1 MFIVKIQNDKQ
12 ISMKITAIIPS
23 FRVPFLIL
31 APICVFLGASIT
43 YSEQGVIDYFL
54 LAFAILGALFAH
66 MAVNTI
72 NEYQDYQSGLDL
84 KTVRTPFSGGSGLL
98 CKQPALLPLVKTAAI
113 VTTLL
118 TFFIGVYFI
127 IFHGFAVIAIIPI
140 GLLGLVII
148 VSYTKWINKRP
159 LICLIAPGLCFGLLM
174 VAGTQL
180 ILSGHQSLS
189 AWVIGLI
196 PFLIINNLL
205 LLNQYPDIDADK
217 SIGRNHF
224 PIAFGIKA
232 SNGVFALFS
241 TCSTLLIAVFIYL
254 NILPSLTAL
263 AFIPQMLAFVALYGA
278 IKFGKNIGQ
287 QPKYLAC
294 NVACSLLTP
303 MTIALTIFIG

>member
-1 MFIVKIQNDKQ
+1 
-12 ISMKITAIIPS
+12 MKLTAIIPS

-31 APICVFLGASIT
+31 APICVFLGASIS
-43 YSEQGVIDYFL
+43 YSEQGTVDYFL
-54 LAFAILGALFAH
+54 LAIAILGGLFAH
-66 MAVNTI
+66 IAVNTI

-98 CKQPALLPLVKTAAI
+98 CQQPTLLPVVKTAAI
-113 VTTLL
+113 VTTLF
-118 TFFIGVYFI
+118 TFLIGVYFI
-127 IFHGFAVIAIIPI
+127 TLHGLAVIAIVPI

-159 LICLIAPGLCFGLLM
+159 FICLIAPGLCFGLLM

-180 ILSGHQSLS
+180 ILSGQQSVS
-189 AWVIGLI
+189 AWVIGLV
-196 PFLIINNLL
+196 PFFIINNLL

-224 PIAFGIKA
+224 PIAFGIKV
-232 SNGVFALFS
+232 SNGVFALF
-241 TCSTLLIAVFIYL
+241 TVCSTLLIGFYIHL

-263 AFIPQMLAFVALYGA
+263 AFIPQTLAFVALYGA
-278 IKFGKNIGQ
+278 IKFGANIGQ
-287 QPKYLAC
+287 KPKYLAC

-303 MTIALTIFIG
+303 MTIALTVFIG